1 MLKGFNKN
9 GDIKNV
15 QVTDEGEILVKMS
28 GGGQGETQQSEIVN
42 TSENPVPVNITNERE
57 TTLYASVEDVSSTA
71 TTISIN
77 KKVTSIDVANYSDDN
92 SVTITIGQLEFEIGN
107 NISTTLE
114 INANVTDISLEA
126 TQNTKLQIIVKGVN

>member
-42 TSENPVPVNITNERE
+42 TSENPIPVNITNEQE

>member
-42 TSENPVPVNITNERE
+42 TSENPVPVNITNEQE